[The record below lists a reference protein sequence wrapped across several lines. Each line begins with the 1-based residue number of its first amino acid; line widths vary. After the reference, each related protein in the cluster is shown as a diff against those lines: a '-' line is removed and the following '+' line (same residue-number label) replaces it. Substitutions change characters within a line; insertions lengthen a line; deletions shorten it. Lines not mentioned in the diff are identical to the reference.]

1 MKSIFLSAPSDSLLQ
16 TRSFR
21 LDPSDSILQ
30 PPSLQLSS
38 LRNLPMSTLIEV
50 NSPDSSTTTD
60 ADRHLSDPSVT
71 PAPAKTILTVEQIQ
85 QLLPHRYP
93 FALVDRIIEY
103 VPGKLAVGIK
113 NVTVNEPHFQ
123 GHFPQRPIMPG
134 VLIVEAMAQVGGVV
148 LTQMQEMDGSLFVF
162 AGMDKVR
169 FRRQVIPGDQ
179 LVMRVELLCVKR
191 RRFGKMQARA
201 EVDSQLAAEGELLFS
216 LVD

>member
-1 MKSIFLSAPSDSLLQ
+1 
-16 TRSFR
+16 
-21 LDPSDSILQ
+21 
-30 PPSLQLSS
+30 
-38 LRNLPMSTLIEV
+38 MSTLTNI
-50 NSPDSSTTTD
+50 NSTDSLAPAATPHLTSNSVASTT
-60 ADRHLSDPSVT
+60 
-71 PAPAKTILTVEQIQ
+71 AKTILTVEEIQ
-85 QLLPHRYP
+85 KLLPHRYP

-103 VPGKLAVGIK
+103 VPGERAVGIK

-123 GHFPQRPIMPG
+123 GHFPGRPIMPG

-148 LTQMQEMDGSLFVF
+148 LTQLPEVEGGLFVF

-179 LVMRVELLCVKR
+179 LLMTVELLCIKR

-201 EVDSQLAAEGELLFS
+201 EVDGQLASEGELLFS